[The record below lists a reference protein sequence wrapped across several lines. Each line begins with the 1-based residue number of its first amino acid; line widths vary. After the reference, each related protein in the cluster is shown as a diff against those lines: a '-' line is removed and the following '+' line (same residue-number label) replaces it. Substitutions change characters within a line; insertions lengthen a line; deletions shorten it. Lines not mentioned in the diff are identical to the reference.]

1 MKPYEAY
8 LAEFNEALKALK
20 EITPTID
27 SVNSLQSE
35 EEDLQFITAFR
46 DLIRIRNILV
56 TFADFKFE
64 DTDIQ
69 HQEYEDFKS
78 KYLDVYEKYKNEV
91 ATKTSIIDDVDFEL
105 DLIRRDEIN
114 VTYILNLLEAL
125 KISDL
130 TIDGQASKRKQIMDI
145 LSGDRKMRSKRE
157 LIEQFIDDHLAGL
170 KENDDINEAFEE
182 YWNEEKEKHF
192 IELCNDEEIDPEE
205 LHKIVGNHIYSKQK
219 IQRDDVINALKEK
232 ANSY

>member
-1 MKPYEAY
+1 MFLTGFDSQALNTLYVDKNLKYHGLIQSYSRTNRILNERKSQGNIVVFRNLKKRTDDAISLFSNKDAIEEVLMKPYEAY
-8 LAEFNEALKALK
+8 LTEFNEALKALK

-78 KYLDVYEKYKNEV
+78 KYLDVYEKYKSEV
-91 ATKTSIIDDVDFEL
+91 ATKTSIIDDVDFQL
-105 DLIRRDEIN
+105 DLFRDEIN

-125 KISDL
+125 KGDL

-145 LSGDRKMRSKRE
+145 LSGDRKLRSKRD
-157 LIEQFIDDHLAGL
+157 L
-170 KENDDINEAFEE
+170 
-182 YWNEEKEKHF
+182 
-192 IELCNDEEIDPEE
+192 
-205 LHKIVGNHIYSKQK
+205 
-219 IQRDDVINALKEK
+219 
-232 ANSY
+232 